1 MKIRDSLNSVGSI
14 TGMQVK
20 EEKKAASTAGSN
32 FQNSLKSAEDTN
44 YELYI
49 GEMARKITE
58 QGEKLGKKIDI
69 RELRIYKKLISE
81 FIDGALGSS
90 LKFSRQSLLDRRG
103 RHKVYALIK
112 KINNE
117 IGLLT
122 EDVISK
128 EKDNIVILQRIDD
141 IRGLV
146 LDMIL

>member
-1 MKIRDSLNSVGSI
+1 MKISESLNSPGNI
-14 TGMQVK
+14 QGIQVK
-20 EEKKAASTAGSN
+20 EDKRPAASAGSS
-32 FQNSLKSAEDTN
+32 FQNSLKSAEDTS
-44 YELYI
+44 YEFYI
-49 GEMARKITE
+49 GEMAKKIAE
-58 QGEKLGKKIDI
+58 QGEKLGKKMDI
-69 RELRIYKKLISE
+69 RELRLYKKLISE

-128 EKDNIVILQRIDD
+128 EKNNIVILQRIDD